1 MNGTP
6 LNRYLAELF
15 GTFLLVLFGCGSAV
29 LAGGD
34 IGFLGVSLTFGIT
47 LLFLI
52 YCIGPVSGCHVNPA
66 VTLCLAA
73 ADKFPKT
80 DVIGYILAQLIG
92 AVIGGYV
99 LYLIAHGLPGF
110 DLAKGF
116 ALNGFAEHS
125 PRKFGLTAC
134 LITEIVMTATLLYAI
149 LCSTKSY
156 YAGGFAGVAIGL
168 TLAAIHMVSIP
179 VTNTSVNFARSFGVA
194 IVHGG
199 WAIEQLWLFAVAHII
214 AIALAVTVFKL
225 THCDKA

>member
-15 GTFLLVLFGCGSAV
+15 GTFLLVLFGCGSAI

-34 IGFLGVSLTFGIT
+34 IGFLGVALTFGVT

-73 ADKFPKT
+73 ANKFPKT
-80 DVIGYILAQLIG
+80 DIVGYIAAQLIG
-92 AVIGGYV
+92 AAIGGFV
-99 LYLIAHGLPGF
+99 LHLIASGLPGF
-110 DLAKGF
+110 DIAKGF
-116 ALNGFAEHS
+116 ALNGFGEHS
-125 PRKFGLTAC
+125 PHKFSMIAC
-134 LITEIVMTATLLYAI
+134 LLTEIFMTATLLYAI

-156 YAGGFAGVAIGL
+156 YASGFAGVAIGF

-194 IVHGG
+194 IIHGG
-199 WAIEQLWLFAVAHII
+199 WAINELWLFAVAHVI
-214 AIALAVTVFKL
+214 AIALALAVFKL
-225 THCDKA
+225 THCEKK

>member
-1 MNGTP
+1 MHGTP

-73 ADKFPKT
+73 ANKFPKK
-80 DVIGYILAQLIG
+80 DVLSYIIAQLIG
-92 AVIGGYV
+92 AAIGGFV
-99 LYLIAHGLPGF
+99 LHLIASGLPGF
-110 DLAKGF
+110 EIAKGF

-125 PRKFGLTAC
+125 PRHFSMMAC
-134 LITEIVMTATLLYAI
+134 LVTEIVMTATLLYAI

-156 YAGGFAGVAIGL
+156 YAGGFAGVSIGL

-194 IVHGG
+194 IIHGD
-199 WAIEQLWLFAVAHII
+199 WALQQLWLFAVAHII
-214 AIALAVTVFKL
+214 AIACAVTLFKL
-225 THCDKA
+225 THCNKD